1 MNEGQRPF
9 LWLPGELPCF
19 LQSSDCVQY
28 DATGA
33 SFAHRVEG
41 NVPIFRESI
50 SFGTI
55 ADRRLGLAA
64 SSSHEPAPSEFEDL
78 FEPPVEGKAE
88 AREIIDD
95 EAPDGKA
102 ARLIKEASSVSH
114 RLGHFP
120 KNPYC
125 RICVQARM
133 WGGLAETEAFGD
145 RVAAD
150 LVVITKSS
158 KDEKE
163 STVLVVRDEHT
174 GYVRAFPFFRKL
186 TENIVL
192 CLLQFVG
199 SHADKGPTVVFKS
212 DNAKELESAC
222 NQMSWIPEPT
232 LPNKWPHNSNLERDI
247 RTIEEVTRAVHLQSG
262 FQIRPGLWV
271 HSCAYAAFV
280 LNLKHTLKGS
290 EHTRYIAAVGSEF
303 SGRQLLLGQL
313 VFYRTD
319 PKSRAK
325 YEPSAAPALFAGWR
339 LDSGPG
345 SFKGV
350 YQVLD
355 YQKVIKT
362 ESASYA
368 LAISVPTEELW
379 VPEGEPVFPMRQ
391 AFEQALEGFS
401 DPKCPELKGLEIPFS
416 PLSVDSVP
424 AERQRYV
431 TLGRII
437 KYGPTPGCKG
447 CTFDSR
453 RHTPI
458 CKVRFDGLV
467 RADKAAEARVED
479 KGLLELPRPDE
490 VEDEIIDPEPKP
502 YDGEPSDAE
511 GPDAAVSEHTPS
523 LHDYRDAEPGDDDDV
538 DYSLYVPSEAE
549 DEPAAVNI
557 DLRLSPNSEF
567 LSRDRE
573 IRRAPGSRRNPKQ
586 LVEYSCGGSDELGL
600 AAHAHDVDCLRI
612 GE

>member
-1 MNEGQRPF
+1 DSSPGSNRRTFGWLWGQLVELLDELREEANEAKGEGKGGKAESKAPPKGNPPKAPCLFFPKGTCTRGENCPFSHETAPGKSSAPKASGAAATAKSSAAAVALTLPTTARGSSVVGSSTPNKTTFWKRSGLSSLFRTIVGWFSVLHNAVPAVLPNESKSTLPVMQTGPYHVEWISDSGAGRILTSLKALSQQGIPSDVMQHVAHSHPVSFATENGVYTSDEVLTSVGQRPF

-247 RTIEEVTRAVHLQSG
+247 RTIEE
-262 FQIRPGLWV
+262 
-271 HSCAYAAFV
+271 
-280 LNLKHTLKGS
+280 
-290 EHTRYIAAVGSEF
+290 
-303 SGRQLLLGQL
+303 
-313 VFYRTD
+313 
-319 PKSRAK
+319 
-325 YEPSAAPALFAGWR
+325 
-339 LDSGPG
+339 
-345 SFKGV
+345 
-350 YQVLD
+350 
-355 YQKVIKT
+355 
-362 ESASYA
+362 
-368 LAISVPTEELW
+368 
-379 VPEGEPVFPMRQ
+379 
-391 AFEQALEGFS
+391 
-401 DPKCPELKGLEIPFS
+401 
-416 PLSVDSVP
+416 
-424 AERQRYV
+424 
-431 TLGRII
+431 
-437 KYGPTPGCKG
+437 
-447 CTFDSR
+447 
-453 RHTPI
+453 
-458 CKVRFDGLV
+458 
-467 RADKAAEARVED
+467 
-479 KGLLELPRPDE
+479 
-490 VEDEIIDPEPKP
+490 
-502 YDGEPSDAE
+502 
-511 GPDAAVSEHTPS
+511 
-523 LHDYRDAEPGDDDDV
+523 
-538 DYSLYVPSEAE
+538 
-549 DEPAAVNI
+549 
-557 DLRLSPNSEF
+557 
-567 LSRDRE
+567 
-573 IRRAPGSRRNPKQ
+573 
-586 LVEYSCGGSDELGL
+586 
-600 AAHAHDVDCLRI
+600 
-612 GE
+612 